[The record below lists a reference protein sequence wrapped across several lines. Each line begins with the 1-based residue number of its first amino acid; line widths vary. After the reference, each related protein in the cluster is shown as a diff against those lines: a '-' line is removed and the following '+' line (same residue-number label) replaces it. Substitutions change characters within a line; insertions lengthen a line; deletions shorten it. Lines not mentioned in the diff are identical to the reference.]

1 MRLVDADALI
11 EFPYSPESGTNDM
24 IEDWIMEA
32 GLCGE
37 SVGFDE
43 GIEEKAR
50 KLCELVIKG
59 FINVVNTEPTAYD
72 LEKVSNG
79 WIPCEKEMPPQPEE
93 NTAFDNRPVELYLVS
108 EEDADYPF
116 RAFWNGKCFTDGF
129 GKVEVVAWM
138 PLPKPYREDK
148 EDERNQTSQII
159 NQRTQADIRH
169 V

>member
-24 IEDWIMEA
+24 IENWIMEA
-32 GLCGE
+32 GLYGE

-72 LEKVSNG
+72 VEKVVEQLEKEFKKYYGNN
-79 WIPCEKEMPPQPEE
+79 WDEAP
-93 NTAFDNRPVELYLVS
+93 YLVKAI
-108 EEDADYPF
+108 DAV
-116 RAFWNGKCFTDGF
+116 RAGGK
-129 GKVEVVAWM
+129 E
-138 PLPKPYREDK
+138 
-148 EDERNQTSQII
+148 
-159 NQRTQADIRH
+159 
-169 V
+169 